1 MEKLEAGRN
10 YDSHREGD
18 DSWTH
23 AGNAVPVV
31 PLATAAALTLGFSA
45 VELVAGFL
53 GNSLALVGDAGH
65 MATDSAGLIFALIA
79 AALSRK
85 GADSGHSYGHG
96 RIEVLAAFVNGL
108 AMAALVIWLVV
119 EAAGRLADPQPVSGG
134 SVMTVACI
142 GLAINALVAWVLSR
156 GEKTLNT
163 RAAFM
168 HVLGDLLGSLAAIS
182 AGALVY
188 FGGQGFAVADPI
200 LSFAVCLLLVRSLA
214 GVMKESVQV
223 LIEAVPSCAKI
234 DEVGDALAALPGVV
248 EVHDLHVWT
257 IAPGHGAVT
266 AHLRTR
272 PQADWRSILEEGRS
286 VLAERFGIRHI
297 TLQPEFC
304 VRDCSEC
311 TEGCRPVS
319 S

>member
-10 YDSHREGD
+10 YNSHREGD

-119 EAAGRLADPQPVSGG
+119 EAVGRLADPQPVSGG

-168 HVLGDLLGSLAAIS
+168 HVLGDLLGSLAAIC

-188 FGGQGFAVADPI
+188 FGGQRFALADPI
-200 LSFAVCLLLVRSLA
+200 LSFAVCLLLVKSLW
-214 GVMKESVQV
+214 GVLKESVQV
-223 LIEAVPSCAKI
+223 LIEAVPSGVKSS
-234 DEVGDALAALPGVV
+234 EVGDALLALPGVL

-266 AHLRTR
+266 AHLHTR
-272 PQADWRSILEEGRS
+272 READWSGILDEGRR
-286 VLAERFGIRHI
+286 VLGERFGLRHV
-297 TLQPEFC
+297 TLQPEYC
-304 VRDCSEC
+304 TRDCCGCPEEC
-311 TEGCRPVS
+311 RRGAA
-319 S
+319 